1 MTLHQAILE
10 AIKNQGLGEVG
21 AEAQQPLAQVQD
33 HNRNKGLHL
42 DYLLGD
48 ILKEDL
54 SHLKEEQDIETS
66 EVHPHIFKIDQVIIT
81 TEIIPL
87 TMGGVLLPIIVNLL
101 TEEVPLLIIGDL
113 HPIMMIL
120 TIKEAIQEGLLTA
133 LQEGLLT
140 ALQEDLLIALQEDL
154 LTIILESILRVQAT
168 NLIQIKTLLN
178 IITNMMIEEK
188 IPPHLK
194 RALMLVE

>member
-33 HNRNKGLHL
+33 HNLNKGLHL

-81 TEIIPL
+81 IEIIPL

>member
-1 MTLHQAILE
+1 
-10 AIKNQGLGEVG
+10 
-21 AEAQQPLAQVQD
+21 
-33 HNRNKGLHL
+33 
-42 DYLLGD
+42 
-48 ILKEDL
+48 
-54 SHLKEEQDIETS
+54 
-66 EVHPHIFKIDQVIIT
+66 
-81 TEIIPL
+81 
-87 TMGGVLLPIIVNLL
+87 MGGVLLPIIVNLL

-120 TIKEAIQEGLLTA
+120 TIKEAI
-133 LQEGLLT
+133 QEGLLT

>member
-21 AEAQQPLAQVQD
+21 AEAQQLLAQVQD
-33 HNRNKGLHL
+33 HNLNKGLHL

-81 TEIIPL
+81 IEIIPL
-87 TMGGVLLPIIVNLL
+87 TMGGVLLPIIGNLL

>member
-21 AEAQQPLAQVQD
+21 AEAQQLLAQVQD
-33 HNRNKGLHL
+33 HNLNKGLHL